1 MKEYRK
7 AIACWFLVT
16 WRDDCVHSYAS
27 VDSLIVQNVHKT
39 RLAVNRFVC
48 SRHQRVSKL

>member
-7 AIACWFLVT
+7 TITCWFLVT
-16 WRDDCVHSYAS
+16 WRDSCVHSYAC
-27 VDSLIVQNVHKT
+27 VESLFVQNAHKT

-48 SRHQRVSKL
+48 SRRQMVSKL